1 LTTYKRLVNT
11 SLGLQE
17 DTKTATITFQKQ
29 DEKKK
34 AKKRKDKVTK
44 PAEVDDRFLNLTVLH
59 SPNDHDLE
67 YGNIVSNVIL
77 SLSDKQ

>member
-34 AKKRKDKVTK
+34 AKQRKDKVTK
-44 PAEVDDRFLNLTVLH
+44 LAEVDDRFLNLTVLY

-67 YGNIVSNVIL
+67 YGNIPSNVIL
-77 SLSDKQ
+77 SF